1 MPEPIATALPIPQH
15 APADESPGLV
25 QSDGPITMLGLVEA
39 SPSLSEL
46 ARDCVDKVLGG
57 VVDVAGNTNQ
67 GAVVTLASLKAGLEL
82 MECYTDSV
90 RDESVSATI
99 IECTKRGGTPVG
111 VLEHS
116 VSCQGMKR

>member
-1 MPEPIATALPIPQH
+1 MPEPIGIPVSIPRH
-15 APADESPGLV
+15 TDPGEPSGLV
-25 QSDGPITMLGLVEA
+25 QSEGPITMLGLVDA

-67 GAVVTLASLKAGLEL
+67 GGVVALASLKAGLEL
-82 MECYTDSV
+82 MECYADSV
-90 RDESVSATI
+90 HAESVSATI

-111 VLEHS
+111 ILEHS
-116 VSCQGMKR
+116 VSCQGVKR